1 MSAALAAEAPKRP
14 RRSPPPS
21 QTPPAAPPPVRIVN
35 KRDLCREANI
45 SRTTL
50 DERIA
55 RDPHF
60 PVVRRGGGNGD
71 SWGFDADA
79 ALARLADDLPK
90 QDGDLSPNQQFMAL
104 RVLRMERDMATEAGG
119 LLVAAEMRVA
129 LARGLTGLRR
139 GLTGSLVAKAAEK
152 LGLTREQQRLLRG
165 LIEDELRAF
174 VAGMAQTGLP
184 DADE

>member
-1 MSAALAAEAPKRP
+1 MSAALADERPKR
-14 RRSPPPS
+14 RRPLSPA
-21 QTPPAAPPPVRIVN
+21 TPAAPAVPSKARTLN
-35 KRDLCREANI
+35 KRELCWEAGI
-45 SRTTL
+45 SRQHL
-50 DERIA
+50 DDRIA
-55 RDPHF
+55 RDPRF
-60 PVVRRGGGNGD
+60 PILRRGGGNGD
-71 SWGFDADA
+71 SWEFDADA

-165 LIEDELRAF
+165 LIEDELRTF

>member
-1 MSAALAAEAPKRP
+1 MSAALAAEAPKRQ
-14 RRSPPPS
+14 RRSSPP
-21 QTPPAAPPPVRIVN
+21 QLPPAEPQPRILN
-35 KRDLCREANI
+35 KRDLCREAGI

-60 PVVRRGGGNGD
+60 PVLRRGDGNGD
-71 SWGFDADA
+71 SWEFDAEA
-79 ALARLADDLPK
+79 ALARLADDLPRP
-90 QDGDLSPNQQFMAL
+90 DGELSPNQKFMAL
-104 RVLRMERDMATEAGG
+104 RVLRMERDMAAEAGG

-139 GLTGSLVAKAAEK
+139 GLTGPLVAKAGET
-152 LGLTREQQRLLRG
+152 LGLTRDQQRTLRA

-174 VAGMAQTGLP
+174 VAGLAQTGLP